1 MKKYA
6 IFVLLL
12 VTSSVQVWPQEV
24 LTIKGTG
31 FKNYTELSLK
41 GYSDKSLGYEP
52 IETLQL
58 NEKGTFSIQ
67 TPFKEANLYELN
79 FDEKD
84 FVHLS
89 VKSGGIIQVERK
101 EDITVIEG
109 SESSLKI
116 LDFQNQNQELQTR
129 YFGSLK
135 AEMDEAMKNEDQAR
149 LGQLQQEAETA
160 VQKFLVE
167 FRALIVSL
175 GVSPEAFY
183 ALQYSDFNKE
193 LEFIETRLETFK
205 KEAPASILTRSLEK
219 LVYQAKNTAV
229 GKTPPDFRAFDSKG
243 NEVSP
248 ELLKGKVVLIDF
260 WAYWC
265 RACRIENPEFARLYE
280 EYKNKGFHILSIS
293 QDVEHEHWKNAI
305 KQDGIEAFQHVFDE
319 GNRISGLYSISSLPQ
334 NLLLDEDGVIIAKNL
349 NADLLERLLADR

>member
-1 MKKYA
+1 
-6 IFVLLL
+6 
-12 VTSSVQVWPQEV
+12 
-24 LTIKGTG
+24 
-31 FKNYTELSLK
+31 
-41 GYSDKSLGYEP
+41 
-52 IETLQL
+52 
-58 NEKGTFSIQ
+58 
-67 TPFKEANLYELN
+67 
-79 FDEKD
+79 
-84 FVHLS
+84 
-89 VKSGGIIQVERK
+89 
-101 EDITVIEG
+101 
-109 SESSLKI
+109 
-116 LDFQNQNQELQTR
+116 
-129 YFGSLK
+129 
-135 AEMDEAMKNEDQAR
+135 MDEAMKNEDQAR